1 MTTPNFSLLGFDD
14 HTCTMLTDMH
24 QACTRAE
31 AWDWI
36 SSFYEESFM
45 FSEHPKINEISRQ
58 MKYTGHSGASFG
70 WCMRNME
77 AYAKMG
83 TKAYA
88 EKFSKTPDGIQ
99 AFIESAKDC
108 ECARIGRGVAAG
120 RSYTG
125 GPRNWATSPC
135 SCKATH

>member
-24 QACTRAE
+24 KACTRAD

-36 SSFYEESFM
+36 KTFNEESFM
-45 FSEHPKINEISRQ
+45 FSEHPKISEISRH
-58 MKYTGHSGASFG
+58 MEYKGHSGASFG
-70 WCMRNME
+70 WTMRSME
-77 AYAKMG
+77 LYAKLG

-88 EKFSKTPDGIQ
+88 EKVSHTPAGVQ

-108 ECARIGRGVAAG
+108 QCARIARGVSAG

-125 GPRNWATSPC
+125 GPRNWDTHPC
-135 SCKATH
+135 SCKETQ